1 MRAVFLGIVIACFA
15 IIGSAQNYTDIKYSE
30 LPKTTQ
36 DYVKVNLAGLDIT
49 RTVKI
54 EDNGK
59 TNYGV
64 VFESRGAKH
73 VLIFDKD
80 GNYLQKGDD
89 LFSQQA
95 KPKNEEVTPAVPAT
109 ANKTTTAISPDQL
122 PANAKDYIKT
132 SYPSSKIV
140 TAAQFSDKKAVFYQV
155 QVTDG
160 SKNYMLT
167 FDSKGNFL
175 SKRYYTAPAEQ
186 PKK

>member
-1 MRAVFLGIVIACFA
+1 MKRLIGVIFILVTVIAA
-15 IIGSAQNYTDIKYSE
+15 AQSYTDIKYSE

-59 TNYGV
+59 TSYGV

-109 ANKTTTAISPDQL
+109 ASKTTTAISPDQL
-122 PANAKDYIKT
+122 PASARDYIKT
-132 SYPSSKIV
+132 SYASSKIV

-155 QVTDG
+155 QITDG
-160 SKNYMLT
+160 SKSYVLT
-167 FDSKGNFL
+167 FDSKGNYL